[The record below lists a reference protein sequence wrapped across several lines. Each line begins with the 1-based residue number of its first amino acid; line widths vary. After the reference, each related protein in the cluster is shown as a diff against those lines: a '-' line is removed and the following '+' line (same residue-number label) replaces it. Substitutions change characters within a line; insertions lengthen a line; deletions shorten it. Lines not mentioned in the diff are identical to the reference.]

1 MMAEST
7 MKTLC
12 TVIWLPA
19 LLLLAACEPQKAQG
33 QGEPDAAQAGPP
45 ANVDLPPLIKLE
57 GKIPP
62 ETHADH
68 TMRVDGLLARRDK
81 YLGQKIVVRGYLV
94 EKYVKPE
101 GAERFEHPHAWLADT
116 PAGGDKRLMLVGF
129 DERVR
134 DALEMGQQYVVTGQ
148 FDRRSGDGFI
158 QSAGL
163 LVYEQIEGLELPP
176 EEKPKRRRR

>member
-1 MMAEST
+1 
-7 MKTLC
+7 
-12 TVIWLPA
+12 
-19 LLLLAACEPQKAQG
+19 
-33 QGEPDAAQAGPP
+33 
-45 ANVDLPPLIKLE
+45 VDLPPLIKLE

-94 EKYVKPE
+94 EKYECPE
-101 GAERFEHPHAWLADT
+101 GATRCEHPHAWLADT

-134 DALEMGQQYVVTGQ
+134 DALQAGQQYVVTGE
-148 FDRRSGDGFI
+148 FARNSKDGFI

-163 LVYEQIEGLELPP
+163 LIYEQIEGLELPP
-176 EEKPKRRRR
+176 EDEKKKRGNR